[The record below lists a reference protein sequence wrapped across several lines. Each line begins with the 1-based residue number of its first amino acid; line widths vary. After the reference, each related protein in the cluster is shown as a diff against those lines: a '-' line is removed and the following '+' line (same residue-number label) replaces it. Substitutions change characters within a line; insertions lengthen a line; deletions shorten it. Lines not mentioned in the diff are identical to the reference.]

1 METTTLFVRENSGD
15 KKMTVKIIS
24 QGKINATTKQIMSE
38 MTFDEAEKFGRVM
51 GWEVVAAEK

>member
-1 METTTLFVRENSGD
+1 MECTKLLVRENSGE
-15 KKMTVKIIS
+15 KKMAVNIIS

-38 MTFDEAEKFGRVM
+38 MTFDEAEKFGSVM

>member
-1 METTTLFVRENSGD
+1 MENTTLLVRENSGD
-15 KKMTVKIIS
+15 KKTVVKVIS
-24 QGKINATTKQIMSE
+24 EGKINSTTKQIMSE

>member
-1 METTTLFVRENSGD
+1 METTTLLVRENSGD
-15 KKMTVKIIS
+15 KKMAVKIIS

>member
-1 METTTLFVRENSGD
+1 MENTKLFVRENSGD
-15 KKMTVKIIS
+15 KKMAVKIIS
-24 QGKINATTKQIMSE
+24 EGKINATTKQIMSE

>member
-1 METTTLFVRENSGD
+1 METTTLFVRENSGE
-15 KKMTVKIIS
+15 KKMAVKIIS

>member
-1 METTTLFVRENSGD
+1 MA
-15 KKMTVKIIS
+15 VKIIS

>member
-1 METTTLFVRENSGD
+1 MEYTNLLVRENSGD
-15 KKMTVKIIS
+15 KKMAVKIIS
-24 QGKINATTKQIMSE
+24 QEKINATTKQIMSE

>member
-1 METTTLFVRENSGD
+1 MENTKLFVKENSGD
-15 KKMTVKIIS
+15 KKMAVKIIS

>member
-38 MTFDEAEKFGRVM
+38 MTFDDAEKFGRVM

>member
-15 KKMTVKIIS
+15 KKIVVKVIS
-24 QGKINATTKQIMSE
+24 EGKINSTTKQIMSE
-38 MTFDEAEKFGRVM
+38 MTFDDAEKFGRVM

>member
-1 METTTLFVRENSGD
+1 METTTLLVRENSGD
-15 KKMTVKIIS
+15 KKMVVKIIS
-24 QGKINATTKQIMSE
+24 QVKINATTKQIMSE

>member
-1 METTTLFVRENSGD
+1 MENTTLFVRENSGD
-15 KKMTVKIIS
+15 KKMAVKIIS
-24 QGKINATTKQIMSE
+24 QEKINATTKQIMSE

>member
-1 METTTLFVRENSGD
+1 MENTTLLVRENSGD
-15 KKMTVKIIS
+15 KKMVVKIIS

-38 MTFDEAEKFGRVM
+38 MTFDEAEKFSRVM

>member
-1 METTTLFVRENSGD
+1 MENTTLFVRENSGD
-15 KKMTVKIIS
+15 KKMAVKIIS
-24 QGKINATTKQIMSE
+24 QEKINAITKQIMSE

>member
-15 KKMTVKIIS
+15 KKMAVKIIS
-24 QGKINATTKQIMSE
+24 QGKINSTTKQIMSE